1 MNSRPITIVGCGQA
15 GSSIA
20 YHCLQRGYPV
30 RILDA
35 RAEPS
40 VKQNQQIPWGWYR
53 KISLQSSLKRR
64 LTTPDFPFPE
74 WTGHINQTN
83 GPMLITTKNDSVV
96 HQWKRWCE
104 ECEGTDARIVTPA
117 NAEQEFHLSAD
128 YFAHHGGVFVCDSR
142 DYLIDFNALNT
153 QLWEYFDAHPDCE
166 WVKGCR
172 VGRVTTH
179 PESGRIQLHTTQGT
193 IPSHHTL
200 FTVGNQ
206 SSSLFPEQPIVQIRL
221 PYATVHQPADHKYI
235 SLWNKDSSVL
245 FYNDGTTKIAC
256 GVQSAF
262 DLSASNWST
271 LHHFMAM
278 GIRGWSNLNLCTT
291 NEVMMRRA
299 SRELSQIGVDV
310 ALDDEDNIE
319 WCNVDVTPNLCPY
332 IYLPI
337 SSPCS
342 ANVLSVSGLSGSG
355 TMVLDSFLVNKIIN
369 SVIDGRLDKDLEPFH
384 PAMQTLYSSWF
395 PPKDKQTPLSSI
407 V

>member
-179 PESGRIQLHTTQGT
+179 PESGTHSLRWATNPPPSSPNSQLFKSVCLMRLCINLQTTSIFHCG
-193 IPSHHTL
+193 
-200 FTVGNQ
+200 
-206 SSSLFPEQPIVQIRL
+206 
-221 PYATVHQPADHKYI
+221 
-235 SLWNKDSSVL
+235 
-245 FYNDGTTKIAC
+245 TKIAVC
-256 GVQSAF
+256 CFTTMAQPKWRVAYRAH
-262 DLSASNWST
+262 LS
-271 LHHFMAM
+271 
-278 GIRGWSNLNLCTT
+278 
-291 NEVMMRRA
+291 
-299 SRELSQIGVDV
+299 
-310 ALDDEDNIE
+310 
-319 WCNVDVTPNLCPY
+319 
-332 IYLPI
+332 
-337 SSPCS
+337 
-342 ANVLSVSGLSGSG
+342 
-355 TMVLDSFLVNKIIN
+355 
-369 SVIDGRLDKDLEPFH
+369 
-384 PAMQTLYSSWF
+384 
-395 PPKDKQTPLSSI
+395 
-407 V
+407 